1 MSSVRWLVLDAMGV
15 IYRARDDVAELL
27 IPYLREIDCQL
38 TDREIEHLYRETS
51 LGRLTSSEFWRQCGV
66 DGDDAEVLAAVE
78 AVLVSTGRSLAGS
91 GLSVAEAALR
101 RLNREER

>member
-15 IYRARDDVAELL
+15 IYRARDDVAERESPSFRIGHMGHVDDNHLL
-27 IPYLREIDCQL
+27 
-38 TDREIEHLYRETS
+38 
-51 LGRLTSSEFWRQCGV
+51 
-66 DGDDAEVLAAVE
+66 EVLAAVE